1 MIFYFSG
8 TGNSEYAAK
17 YIGKV
22 LSEKVI
28 SIAEEA
34 LKTEKE
40 YCLEQNEVIGFIY
53 PIYAW
58 GAPKLVIDFIK
69 SIKLKNYDKN
79 YIFSI
84 ATCGANIGNTME
96 TMKNVLKRKGLI
108 LNSGFSLIMPN
119 NYMIMGDVDSKEVE
133 DKKLKAA
140 ELRLQDISNIL
151 AQRKNNIIDVE
162 KGTMPWFLSG
172 VINPL
177 FTKFSMNPKKFYAEN
192 KCIDCKTCERVC
204 PTKNITVNDKV
215 VKWGK
220 NCTSCLACINRC
232 PVKAIQYGKSTRN
245 KGRYVNRQLESLK

>member
-8 TGNSEYAAK
+8 TGNSKYAAN

-34 LKTEKE
+34 LKNDKE
-40 YCLEQNEVIGFIY
+40 YYLEQNEVIGFIY
-53 PIYAW
+53 PTYAW

-69 SIKLKNYDKN
+69 RIKLKNYNKN

-96 TMKNVLKRKGLI
+96 TMKNVLKHKSLT
-108 LNSGFSLIMPN
+108 LNSGFSLVMPN
-119 NYMIMGDVDSKEVE
+119 NYMLMGDVDSKEVE

-140 ELRLQDISNIL
+140 EIRLKDISKIL
-151 AQRKNNIIDVE
+151 VERKNNIIDVE
-162 KGTMPWFLSG
+162 KGTMPWFLSS

-177 FTKFSMNPKKFYAEN
+177 FTKFSMNTKKFYADS
-192 KCIDCKTCERVC
+192 KCIGCKTCEKAC
-204 PTKNITVNDKV
+204 PTKNIIVNGKT
-215 VKWGK
+215 VKWGG
-220 NCTSCLACINRC
+220 NCTLCLACINRC
-232 PVKAIQYGKSTRN
+232 PVTAIQYGKSTKN
-245 KGRYVNRQLESLK
+245 KGRYVNKQLESLK

>member
-8 TGNSEYAAK
+8 TGNSEYAAN

-40 YCLEQNEVIGFIY
+40 YYLEQNEVIGFIY

-69 SIKLKNYDKN
+69 EIKLKSYNKN
-79 YIFSI
+79 YVFSI
-84 ATCGANIGNTME
+84 ATCGANIGNTMDIIKKLL
-96 TMKNVLKRKGLI
+96 KNKELT

-119 NYMIMGDVDSKEVE
+119 NYIIMGDVDSKEIE
-133 DKKLKAA
+133 DKKLMAA
-140 ELRLQDISNIL
+140 ELRLKDISKIL
-151 AQRKNNIIDVE
+151 VERKNNLIDVE
-162 KGTMPWFLSG
+162 KGTMPWLLSNI
-172 VINPL
+172 INPL
-177 FTKFSMNPKKFYAEN
+177 FTKFSMNTKKFYADS
-192 KCIDCKTCERVC
+192 KCIGCRTCENTC
-204 PTKNITVNDKV
+204 PTKNIVVNGKAV
-215 VKWGK
+215 IWGQ

-232 PVKAIQYGKSTRN
+232 PVMAIQYGKSTKK
-245 KGRYVNRQLESLK
+245 KGRYVNPNI

>member
-8 TGNSEYAAK
+8 TGNSEYAAN

-34 LKTEKE
+34 LKVEKE
-40 YCLEQNEVIGFIY
+40 YYLEQNEVIGFIY

-69 SIKLKNYDKN
+69 SIKLKNYNKN
-79 YIFSI
+79 YIFSV

-96 TMKNVLKRKGLI
+96 TMKDVLKHKNLI

-119 NYMIMGDVDSKEVE
+119 NYMLMGDVDSKEVE
-133 DKKLKAA
+133 NKKLKAA
-140 ELRLQDISNIL
+140 ELRLRDISNIL
-151 AQRKNNIIDVE
+151 VKRKNNVIDVE

-177 FTKFSMNPKKFYAEN
+177 FTKFSMNAKKFYADS
-192 KCIDCKTCERVC
+192 KCIGCKTCERTC
-204 PTKNITVNDKV
+204 PTKNIFVNGKT
-215 VKWGK
+215 VKWGQ
-220 NCTSCLACINRC
+220 NCISCLACINRC
-232 PVKAIQYGKSTRN
+232 PVRAIQYGKSTKS
-245 KGRYVNRQLESLK
+245 KGRYVNPNI